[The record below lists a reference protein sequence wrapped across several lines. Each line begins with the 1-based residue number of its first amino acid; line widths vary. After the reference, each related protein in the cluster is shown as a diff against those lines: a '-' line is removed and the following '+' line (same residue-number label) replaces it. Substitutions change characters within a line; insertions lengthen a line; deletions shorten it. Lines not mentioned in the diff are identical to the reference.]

1 MEHSKNPLETQ
12 TVPPRWHFMAGVL
25 VVLAGAVAFGI
36 SLWVELASYRPNIRL
51 VVPGSHEIELDESGT
66 WTVYY
71 EYESVVKDL
80 VFSSNRTLAGLLV
93 GISRVGDAE
102 PLELPQ
108 VLERESYEKGEFAG
122 GSILTFEAPQPGMYR
137 VTGAYPG
144 NFQTGDSIVLAIGR
158 PGLLRPV
165 LSVVIFLLAGLLIG
179 GFVIVC
185 TFVRRGALRV
195 PSHAPAAAE

>member
-1 MEHSKNPLETQ
+1 MEHSENPLETQ

-51 VVPGSHEIELDESGT
+51 VVPGSHEIELYESGT

-71 EYESVVKDL
+71 EYESVVEDL

-93 GISRVGDAE
+93 GISRMGDAE
-102 PLELPQ
+102 HLELTQ

-122 GSILTFEAPQPGMYR
+122 DSVHARLWGLPRQLPNRRLNRAGHRQAGPAGS
-137 VTGAYPG
+137 
-144 NFQTGDSIVLAIGR
+144 
-158 PGLLRPV
+158 V
-165 LSVVIFLLAGLLIG
+165 LSVVIFLAR
-179 GFVIVC
+179 C
-185 TFVRRGALRV
+185 SAW
-195 PSHAPAAAE
+195 SYSCWPAC